1 MTIKING
8 LFENPMKTSLFWMTQ
23 LNNNYSQQQTL
34 TQAQVPNQSSAST
47 KQQSA
52 DTPFAKGL
60 QLNLLSP
67 VDDERASAEQFINAG
82 YAKHFGA
89 HLAEFSPI
97 ILTVKDFN
105 NNRIL
110 GAVGLRYADSQPLFS
125 ESYLSESIESL
136 LADKTNQVIT
146 RKQIIELSHFVVDK
160 NTDVNV
166 VFPMI
171 GQFLKTLDVD
181 WAVYTLSR
189 PIKSAFQR
197 LGIQLTHLQHAYADA
212 VKGSKTNWGLYY
224 DFKPAVYFSNITDN
238 MNA

>member
-1 MTIKING
+1 MTIKIDA
-8 LFENPMKTSLFWMTQ
+8 LYENNISPLLFWTNHNNTNNPHRSTQ
-23 LNNNYSQQQTL
+23 T
-34 TQAQVPNQSSAST
+34 NQHSLKT
-47 KQQSA
+47 NQELGIQ
-52 DTPFAKGL
+52 TPFARGL

-67 VDDERASAEQFINAG
+67 VDEQRKSAETFINAG

-97 ILTVKDFN
+97 ILTVKDFF

-110 GAVGLRYADSQPLFS
+110 GAVGLRYADGQSLFS
-125 ESYLSESIESL
+125 ENYLSEPIESL
-136 LADKTNQVIT
+136 LSEKTNQKIK
-146 RKQIIELSHFVVDK
+146 RKQVIELSHFVVDK

-212 VKGSKTNWGLYY
+212 IKVSKTNWGHYY
-224 DFKPAVYFSNITDN
+224 DFKPAVYFSSILEN